1 MNQFSKKLSLAAS
14 VFGCVALFGCGSSD
28 SNGTTSATDPTLD
41 SDADVVSLCGDY
53 TTYEDGLGNTYC
65 IDTSTGA
72 VIYSVMADGSVV
84 YATSENPS
92 DGDSGSAAESS
103 DSTGDASGSSETGD
117 PTGISSSNA
126 SAGELSSASTASNAV
141 CGETTNPT
149 SIVGNLYFYSDAQGS
164 YYYNIADASCTKVY
178 LSVASSSSAAEVA
191 SSATVTTSSASNP
204 WQVSSSS
211 ATGATSSATEA
222 TSSATV
228 IVASSASVTSTG
240 SSPVVTFSN
249 SGASVESNNNCVSV
263 DGSVVTILCA
273 GNYYFSGS
281 SNNGQIIVAAS
292 TSDKVYLYLNGLT
305 LTSSD
310 APIYAQSSDKTF
322 IVAVSGTTNTLT
334 DGSSRSN
341 VYSYTKDGE
350 AKTDTTGAAIYA
362 KDDLTIKGSGTLKVT
377 GNYNNGIQ
385 TAKDLKVKYDDEFG
399 GAPTITVTAKNN
411 AFKGKNS
418 VEIDGGVLNFTAT
431 SGDGIKSDEDDATE
445 IAEGKGRVL
454 ITGGT
459 VTVKAGDDGIQ
470 ASNYFLIDDSVS
482 VPKVTVNA
490 SGKAVK
496 TDSAGGSIYVYAGTL
511 DLTSTSDDG
520 LHSNADVYLEGG
532 SVTISAGDD
541 GVHAETNL
549 YLNGSTVYVKTASEA
564 FEGYYIYA
572 NAGITA
578 VYGTDDGWNAAGG
591 STNESSSFTSSGWG
605 GNMGGAMSSSVGY
618 IVITGG
624 YHYVS
629 ASGNDIDVLDA
640 NGTAKQT
647 GGVLILEI
655 PSSTGSSSGNMGG
668 WGGNTGS
675 SGGTCSTNGAGG
687 LIDTDNGYTITGG
700 VMLGFGSQTEEYP
713 NCTATSYT
721 NSNYYGSSNAAFKP
735 QGSGSMILYGGSVS
749 SVSVVDVSSMTA
761 VNFPNGLTYY
771 YK

>member
-1 MNQFSKKLSLAAS
+1 MKQFSKKLSLAAAS
-14 VFGCVALFGCGSSD
+14 ALGCVALFGCGSSD
-28 SNGTTSATDPTLD
+28 SNNTTSATDSTFD
-41 SDADVVSLCGDY
+41 SDVEAVNLCGDY

-65 IDTSTGA
+65 MDLATGA
-72 VIYSVMADGSVV
+72 VVYSVMADGTIV
-84 YATSENPS
+84 YATVEGESETNP
-92 DGDSGSAAESS
+92 GTGVESS
-103 DSTGDASGSSETGD
+103 ASTGDTSSGDTSLITSSGASTVVESST
-117 PTGISSSNA
+117 
-126 SAGELSSASTASNAV
+126 STASNAV

-149 SIVGNLYFYSDAQGS
+149 SIVWNLYFYSDAQGS
-164 YYYNIADASCTKVY
+164 YYYNMADASCTKVY
-178 LSVASSSSAAEVA
+178 LMVASSSSAAVE
-191 SSATVTTSSASNP
+191 
-204 WQVSSSS
+204 
-211 ATGATSSATEA
+211 

-228 IVASSASVTSTG
+228 QTSSTSNPWMVSSSSVATVTSSATVVVMSSASVESTG
-240 SSPVVTFSN
+240 STPSVTFST
-249 SGASVESNNNCVSV
+249 SGASVENNNNCVSIE
-263 DGSVVTILCA
+263 GSVVTVLCA
-273 GNYYFSGS
+273 GNYYFAGT
-281 SNNGQIIVAAS
+281 SNNGQIIVAAP
-292 TSDKVYLYLNGLT
+292 TSDKVYLFLNGLT

-350 AKTDTTGAAIYA
+350 SKTDTTGAAIYA

-459 VTVKAGDDGIQ
+459 ITVKAGDDGIQ

-482 VPKVTVNA
+482 VPKLTVNA

-496 TDSAGGSIYVYAGTL
+496 TDSAGGSIYVYAGTM
-511 DLTSTSDDG
+511 DLTSTADDG
-520 LHSNADVYLEGG
+520 LHSNADVFLEGG
-532 SVTISAGDD
+532 TVTISAGDD

-549 YLNGSTVYVKTASEA
+549 NLNGSTVYVKTATEA

-591 STNESSSFTSSGWG
+591 STSTSTSSGWG
-605 GNMGGAMSSSVGY
+605 GNMGGGMSSSVGH
-618 IVITGG
+618 IVISGG
-624 YHYVS
+624 YHYIS
-629 ASGNDIDVLDA
+629 ASGNDVDVLDA
-640 NGTAKQT
+640 NGTATQT
-647 GGVLILEI
+647 GGVLILEM
-655 PSSTGSSSGNMGG
+655 PSSSGTSSGGNMGG
-668 WGGNTGS
+668 GSFGGNTGS
-675 SGGTCSTNGAGG
+675 TGGSCSINGAGG
-687 LIDTDNGYTITGG
+687 LIDTDNGYSITGG

-735 QGSGSMILYGGSVS
+735 QGSGSMILYGGSVT
-749 SVSVVDVSSMTA
+749 SVSTVDVSSMTA